1 MRENCGVRGVVHQ
14 KIGKRFGTGT
24 GTHYVLSKG
33 EEYQNLEHIRYAN
46 AKKNGGEV
54 SSANRSQGVV
64 VQPRKR
70 T

>member
-33 EEYQNLEHIRYAN
+33 EEYQNLEHIVEIIGYSGSIMMYLAI
-46 AKKNGGEV
+46 GLGLIL
-54 SSANRSQGVV
+54 
-64 VQPRKR
+64 
-70 T
+70 